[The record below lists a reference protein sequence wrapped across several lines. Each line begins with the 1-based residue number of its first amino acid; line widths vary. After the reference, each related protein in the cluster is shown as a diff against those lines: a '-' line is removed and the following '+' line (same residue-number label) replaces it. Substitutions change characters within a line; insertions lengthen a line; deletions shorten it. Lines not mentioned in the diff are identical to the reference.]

1 MADVPRTSG
10 LSKLG
15 GISLWA
21 TRTRGSIGPKEL
33 LLVGRFPP
41 REELTEVTSMV
52 RIPEF
57 SASSDPAVELLLLA
71 GVSEKSA
78 AKSILVS
85 SLWPGLL
92 SSLLGVRELGASS

>member
-1 MADVPRTSG
+1 
-10 LSKLG
+10 
-15 GISLWA
+15 
-21 TRTRGSIGPKEL
+21 
-33 LLVGRFPP
+33 
-41 REELTEVTSMV
+41 MV

-78 AKSILVS
+78 ARSMLVS

>member
-1 MADVPRTSG
+1 MGA
-10 LSKLG
+10 
-15 GISLWA
+15 
-21 TRTRGSIGPKEL
+21 KEL
-33 LLVGRFPP
+33 LLAGRFFP

-57 SASSDPAVELLLLA
+57 SASSGPLAELLLLVGA
-71 GVSEKSA
+71 SEKSA
-78 AKSILVS
+78 AISMLVS